1 MYINCLQLR
10 AKPVLVVVSI
20 CLLLITARTSDSL
33 DGAATQTDND
43 TALCRRD
50 PLVAR
55 SGVRARHKHASAFAA
70 AKVQPH
76 QLDEWQ
82 NTKLHQQDSLT
93 GLYVSGVQAEAAA
106 RATKASLDRTRM
118 LNLRA
123 STREVSNP

>member
-1 MYINCLQLR
+1 MYINCLQLQ

-20 CLLLITARTSDSL
+20 CLLLTTARTSDSL

-93 GLYVSGVQAEAAA
+93 GLYV
-106 RATKASLDRTRM
+106 RAGAGLGYGQR
-118 LNLRA
+118 LRQEQQKPRW
-123 STREVSNP
+123 TEPGC